1 MNIICNTCVGGRIYE
16 QYKLQ
21 YTNPFI
27 WNAIDTPD
35 FMLLIKNY
43 DNINFNNFKLIY
55 EDDIYKINIDNLLTV
70 TYPHYKYDKNI
81 NIPTIRSDKFGTH
94 MYSNNIDTYIID
106 KYKERLLRCNE
117 MPTFI
122 LIKGTTFGKNI
133 KCLDDDIEYFIN
145 INTKYNKIAYT
156 DKIYDNNIINNTIIV
171 NGKCNINSVD
181 IAKTIINTV
190 KL

>member
-27 WNAIDTPD
+27 WNAINTSD
-35 FMLLIKNY
+35 FMFLVENY
-43 DNINFNNFKLIY
+43 DKINFNNFKLIY
-55 EDDIYKINIDNLLTV
+55 EDDIYSINIDNSFNV
-70 TYPHYKYDKNI
+70 TYPHYKYDDTIDK
-81 NIPTIRSDKFGTH
+81 PTIKSDKFGTH
-94 MYSNNIDTYIID
+94 MYSKNIDEYIVN

-117 MPTFI
+117 DPTFI
-122 LIKGTTFGKNI
+122 LVKGTTFGKNI
-133 KCLDDDIEYFIN
+133 KCLDNDIEYFID
-145 INTKYNKIAYT
+145 INTQYHKIVYT
-156 DKIYDNNIINNTIIV
+156 DKVYDSDVINNTAIV

-181 IAKTIINTV
+181 IAKIIIDKI